1 MNITIKNTDMKI
13 ENEKLIINIDSEIEK
28 VLKEEKIVRLGDLE
42 IGSVING
49 KYVVVEQDP
58 SNKRTAVVR
67 KEVLDERME
76 FGVDN
81 NWKFSA
87 LREYLNKKYYA
98 ELCNEFGM
106 ENIETHEVYLLSMDG
121 NDEYGVD
128 TCFVSVMTV
137 DRYRKYHK
145 LIGNAEY
152 TEWLSTPNRT
162 KESGDTTFV
171 QCVNDDGSVVCGVC
185 NLRSRAARP
194 FFVLK
199 SSIFVS
205 INDTDQE
212 DNCKHM
218 RDGLC
223 RNGASSTGNCKTACS
238 YYEK

>member
-13 ENEKLIINIDSEIEK
+13 ENGKLIINIDSEIEK

-58 SNKRTAVVR
+58 FNKRTAVVR

-76 FGVDN
+76 FGDTN

-98 ELCNEFGM
+98 ELCKEFGM
-106 ENIETHEVYLLSMDG
+106 DNIETHKVDLLSLDG
-121 NDEYGVD
+121 SDEYGVD
-128 TCFVSVMTV
+128 TCFVSAMTL

-152 TEWLSTPNRT
+152 TEWLSTPNQT

-171 QCVNDDGSVVCGVC
+171 QCVRGDGYVDYGDCGWRDIAV
-185 NLRSRAARP
+185 RP
-194 FFVLK
+194 FSVLN

-205 INDTDQE
+205 INDTDQK

-223 RNGASSTGNCKTACS
+223 RKGAS
-238 YYEK
+238 